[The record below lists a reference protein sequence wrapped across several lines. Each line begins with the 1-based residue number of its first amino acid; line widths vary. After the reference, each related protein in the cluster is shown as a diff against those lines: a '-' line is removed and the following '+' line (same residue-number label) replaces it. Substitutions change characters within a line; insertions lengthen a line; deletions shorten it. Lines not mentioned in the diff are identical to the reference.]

1 VLPRLKDLPNYTP
14 PDGVII
20 VNKTNG
26 TFNDDVICKY
36 IESVVSVYMQSY
48 KLTKVCLI
56 IDSAQ
61 CHKTVKVLS
70 KCAEFNI
77 KHMLIPPRLTGL
89 LQPADV
95 CWFSGLKKHYHR
107 LWANWFLNEEKTY
120 TRFDN
125 VRSPGYAKCI
135 SWLLEMWLEFPN
147 HLIINSF
154 ESCGIIS
161 QLDLHSALKEVLKT
175 NVLISDYVD
184 NYEEADN
191 IDGFE
196 DSNDL
201 FDEVGEIETDI
212 NVQTSN
218 VEHNNNDNVLLTN
231 SSVNVNLNF
240 DAVDQIPSGQNTP
253 NELIFNQSELINNND
268 NLIANNDSQISYTQ
282 LHTVNNF
289 NIPHNLQQSTFW
301 SNNITNEQNFNLNH
315 GQYNNT
321 QNSLHYQNQYNRN
334 QYYQNHLYGH
344 QNYQNQYHLNG
355 HQNYQNQYHLNGH
368 QYYQNQYHLNGHQY
382 YQTQSNNN
390 GRTNPSNEAN
400 NQQNYQPMQ
409 QIEDKKRGRPPG
421 SKNKQTNSSK

>member
-1 VLPRLKDLPNYTP
+1 
-14 PDGVII
+14 
-20 VNKTNG
+20 
-26 TFNDDVICKY
+26 
-36 IESVVSVYMQSY
+36 
-48 KLTKVCLI
+48 
-56 IDSAQ
+56 
-61 CHKTVKVLS
+61 
-70 KCAEFNI
+70 
-77 KHMLIPPRLTGL
+77 
-89 LQPADV
+89 
-95 CWFSGLKKHYHR
+95 
-107 LWANWFLNEEKTY
+107 
-120 TRFDN
+120 
-125 VRSPGYAKCI
+125 
-135 SWLLEMWLEFPN
+135 
-147 HLIINSF
+147 LIINSF

-289 NIPHNLQQSTFW
+289 NIPHNLQ
-301 SNNITNEQNFNLNH
+301 
-315 GQYNNT
+315 
-321 QNSLHYQNQYNRN
+321 
-334 QYYQNHLYGH
+334 
-344 QNYQNQYHLNG
+344 
-355 HQNYQNQYHLNGH
+355 
-368 QYYQNQYHLNGHQY
+368 
-382 YQTQSNNN
+382 
-390 GRTNPSNEAN
+390 
-400 NQQNYQPMQ
+400 
-409 QIEDKKRGRPPG
+409 
-421 SKNKQTNSSK
+421 